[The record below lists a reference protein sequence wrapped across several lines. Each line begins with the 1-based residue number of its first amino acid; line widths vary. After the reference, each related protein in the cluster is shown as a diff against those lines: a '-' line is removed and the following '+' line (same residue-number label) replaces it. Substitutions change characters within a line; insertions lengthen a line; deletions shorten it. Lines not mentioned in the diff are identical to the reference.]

1 MTTYEKQNALLHRA
15 LIASAIENAVKTNPR
30 IKPSAV
36 TDIINKAATVFTV
49 VETGQGNVKLIP
61 KIGSTVLY
69 GPDGTTPHSP
79 NSWLEEQVTPSP
91 HWFQEANNSASQA
104 RAHSAPMT
112 DAEFFSTTPEQ
123 KLALEGERSKHNPAN
138 RH

>member
-79 NSWLEEQVTPSP
+79 ELMVGRASHTVTTLVPRSQQQRQPSP
-91 HWFQEANNSASQA
+91 SPLRSDDRRRIFLNDA
-104 RAHSAPMT
+104 RAKTGVGRRAIQ
-112 DAEFFSTTPEQ
+112 A
-123 KLALEGERSKHNPAN
+123 
-138 RH
+138 

>member
-1 MTTYEKQNALLHRA
+1 MSSNLEKQNALLHRA
-15 LIASAIENAVKTNPR
+15 LITSSIENAVRANPR
-30 IKPSAV
+30 VKPTALPDV
-36 TDIINKAATVFTV
+36 INKAVTVFTV
-49 VETGQGNVKLIP
+49 VETGQGNVKLVP
-61 KIGSTVLY
+61 KIGLTVLY

-79 NSWLEEQVTPSP
+79 DSWLEEQITPSP
-91 HWFQEANNSASQA
+91 HWFQETNNSASRA
-104 RAHSAPMT
+104 RSAPMT